1 MWHSVAQRK
10 SWDKKAAQPA
20 SLKNLRDSN
29 LLAVLTLLAAY
40 GVSAYLFF
48 GVTQIDVDI
57 GRDFVAADL
66 MLQGRVLYRDIEYW
80 FGPFAP
86 AVHYQLFRIFGP
98 SVEVIFSAGIVAGLG
113 IVLLSYALGQRVLG
127 TWPAC
132 IGGLIV
138 LTHAVFGGSILNYAT
153 PYTYSA
159 TYGLLFALLALYTSL
174 RAVDDASPRWLAL
187 AGSAAAVAFTC
198 KQEFALI
205 AAGTVSL
212 ALVFLWV
219 EDRRTALR
227 ALAAA
232 VLGFGVV
239 APAAGTILLRTV
251 TWDEFVANYYPRDS
265 MVALAHFYRNM
276 QGWGD
281 TAPAFLLDAHIALL
295 LNLGFILAGVSL
307 LGLGINY
314 LRGVRPPSRR
324 GLMLLAAGA
333 PLLWMRGYLWSYP
346 ATIAL
351 VVLVV
356 TYKQQHLANRTQVLL
371 LAAAAVLFGC
381 RVLPNPDIRYYALL
395 YFIPTLVVYLYLLFE
410 IIVPHLERW
419 AGARGW
425 NTALAVVLTA
435 CFVVYHFF
443 QTNYSLLERSA
454 PLVTERGTVHIPA
467 DRLEE
472 TQIVLDEIRRRTQ
485 EGDPILLI
493 PGNTMYYFLTK
504 RQPAS
509 RYLDYIYATV
519 IDGQPEAAE
528 VRALTARPP
537 SLILIFPLGS
547 SIYIP
552 GEEEALFGEAYNRRV
567 YDWIK
572 ENYEEAEDVPERM
585 RHIRFLVPQLRDA
598 VGASA
603 SVPERR

>member
-1 MWHSVAQRK
+1 M
-10 SWDKKAAQPA
+10 
-20 SLKNLRDSN
+20 
-29 LLAVLTLLAAY
+29 LTLLAAY

-48 GVTQIDVDI
+48 GVTQIDTDI

-86 AVHYQLFRIFGP
+86 ALHDQLFRIFGP
-98 SVEVIFSAGIVAGLG
+98 SVEVILSAGIVTGLG
-113 IVLLSYALGQRVLG
+113 IVLLSYAVGRRVLG

-159 TYGLLFALLALYTSL
+159 TYGLLFALLALYASL
-174 RAVDDASPRWLAL
+174 RAADDASPRWLAL
-187 AGSAAAVAFTC
+187 AGGTAALAFTC

-212 ALVFLWV
+212 ALAFLWV
-219 EDRRTALR
+219 EDLRKAPR

-232 VLGFGVV
+232 LLGFGAV
-239 APAAGTILLRTV
+239 ASAAGAILFRTV
-251 TWDEFVANYYPRDS
+251 TWGEFVANYYPRDS
-265 MVALAHFYRNM
+265 MAALAHFYRNM

-281 TAPAFLLDAHIALL
+281 TAPSFLRDTHIALL
-295 LNLGFILAGVSL
+295 LNLGFILAGASL
-307 LGLGINY
+307 LGLGMNY
-314 LRGVRPPSRR
+314 LRGVRPR
-324 GLMLLAAGA
+324 GERVLMLLAAGA

-356 TYKQQHLANRTQVLL
+356 AYKQQHVANRTQVLL
-371 LAAAAVLFGC
+371 LAAAAVLFGW
-381 RVLPNPDIRYYALL
+381 RVLPNPDTRFYALL
-395 YFIPTLVVYLYLLFE
+395 YFIPTLLVYLYLLFE
-410 IIVPHLERW
+410 IIVPRLERW
-419 AGARGW
+419 AGGQGW
-425 NTALAVVLTA
+425 NKALAAVLVG
-435 CFVVYHFF
+435 CFVMYHFF

-467 DRLEE
+467 DHLEE

-537 SLILIFPLGS
+537 SLILIFPVGS

-567 YDWIK
+567 YDWIQ
-572 ENYEEAEDVPERM
+572 EHYEEAAGVPERM
-585 RHIRFLVPQLRDA
+585 RHIRVLVPQGRDA

-603 SVPERR
+603 PEPECR

>member
-40 GVSAYLFF
+40 GVSAYLSF

-57 GRDFVAADL
+57 GRDFVVADL

-86 AVHYQLFRIFGP
+86 ALHYQLFRIFGP
-98 SVEVIFSAGIVAGLG
+98 SVEVIFSAGIVAGLA
-113 IVLLSYALGQRVLG
+113 IVLLSYALGRRVLG

-138 LTHAVFGGSILNYAT
+138 LTHAVFGGSIFNYAT

-198 KQEFALI
+198 KQEYALI
-205 AAGTVSL
+205 AAGTVSVAL
-212 ALVFLWV
+212 ALLWV
-219 EDRRTALR
+219 EDRRKAPR
-227 ALAAA
+227 ALAEAM
-232 VLGFGVV
+232 LGFGAV
-239 APAAGTILLRTV
+239 AAAAGATLLRTV
-251 TWDEFVANYYPRDS
+251 TWREFVANYYPRDS
-265 MVALAHFYRNM
+265 IAALAHFYRNM

-281 TAPAFLLDAHIALL
+281 TAPSFLLDAHIVLL
-295 LNLGFILAGVSL
+295 LNLGFILAAASL
-307 LGLGINY
+307 LGLGTNY
-314 LRGVRPPSRR
+314 LRGVRPR
-324 GLMLLAAGA
+324 GGRVLMVLAVGA

-356 TYKQQHLANRTQVLL
+356 ACKQQHLANRTQVLL
-371 LAAAAVLFGC
+371 LAVAAVLFGW
-381 RVLPNPDIRYYALL
+381 RVLPNPDIRFYALL
-395 YFIPTLVVYLYLLFE
+395 YFIPTLLVYLYLLFE
-410 IIVPHLERW
+410 IIVPRLERW
-419 AGARGW
+419 AGGRGW
-425 NTALAVVLTA
+425 NKALAVVLTA
-435 CFVVYHFF
+435 CFVAYHFF
-443 QTNYSLLERSA
+443 QTNIRILRSSV

-467 DRLEE
+467 DRLEV
-472 TQIVLDEIRRRTQ
+472 TRIVLDEIRRRTQ

-509 RYLDYIYATV
+509 RYLDHIYATV

-537 SLILIFPLGS
+537 SLIPIFPLGS

-567 YDWIK
+567 YSWIK
-572 ENYEEAEDVPERM
+572 EHYEEAAGVPERI
-585 RHIRFLVPQLRDA
+585 RHIRVLVPQGRDS
-598 VGASA
+598 VGAPA
-603 SVPERR
+603 AELERR

>member
-1 MWHSVAQRK
+1 M
-10 SWDKKAAQPA
+10 
-20 SLKNLRDSN
+20 KNLRDSN

-57 GRDFVAADL
+57 GRDFVVADL
-66 MLQGRVLYRDIEYW
+66 MLQERVLYRDIEYW

-86 AVHYQLFRIFGP
+86 ALHYQLFRIFGT
-98 SVEVIFSAGIVAGLG
+98 SVEVIFSAGIVASLG

-138 LTHAVFGGSILNYAT
+138 LTHGVFGGSILNYAT

-159 TYGLLFALLALYTSL
+159 TYGLLFALLALYASL
-174 RAVDDASPRWLAL
+174 LAVDDASPRWLAL
-187 AGSAAAVAFTC
+187 AGAAAALAFTC

-212 ALVFLWV
+212 ALAFLWV
-219 EDRRTALR
+219 EDRRKAPH

-232 VLGFGVV
+232 MLGFGAV
-239 APAAGTILLRTV
+239 AAAAGAILLRSA
-251 TWDEFVANYYPRDS
+251 TWDEFAANYYPRDS
-265 MVALAHFYRNM
+265 IAALAHFYRNM

-281 TAPAFLLDAHIALL
+281 TAPSFLLDAHIALL
-295 LNLGFILAGVSL
+295 LNLGFILAATSL
-307 LGLGINY
+307 LGLGMNY
-314 LRGVRPPSRR
+314 LRGVRPRSRR
-324 GLMLLAAGA
+324 VLMLLAVGA

-356 TYKQQHLANRTQVLL
+356 AYKQQHVANRTQVLL
-371 LAAAAVLFGC
+371 LAVAAVLFGW
-381 RVLPNPDIRYYALL
+381 RVLPNPDIRFYALL
-395 YFIPTLVVYLYLLFE
+395 YFIPALLVYLYLLFE
-410 IIVPHLERW
+410 IIVPRLERW
-419 AGARGW
+419 AGGRGW

-443 QTNYSLLERSA
+443 QTNIRILRSSV
-454 PLVTERGTVHIPA
+454 PLVTERGTVHLQA
-467 DRLEE
+467 DRLAE
-472 TQIVLDEIRRRTQ
+472 TKTVLDEIRRRSR
-485 EGDPILLI
+485 EDDPILLL
-493 PGNTMYYFLTK
+493 PGSTMQYFLTK

-509 RYLDYIYATV
+509 RYLDYFYGTL
-519 IDGQPEAAE
+519 IDGERE
-528 VRALTARPP
+528 VQEVQALSARRP
-537 SLILIFPLGS
+537 SVIFLFPVGS

-552 GEEEALFGEAYNRRV
+552 GDEEALFGEAYNRRV

-572 ENYEEAEDVPERM
+572 ENYEEAAGVPERM
-585 RHIRFLVPQLRDA
+585 RHIRVLVPQGRDA
-598 VGASA
+598 VGAPA
-603 SVPERR
+603 AELERR